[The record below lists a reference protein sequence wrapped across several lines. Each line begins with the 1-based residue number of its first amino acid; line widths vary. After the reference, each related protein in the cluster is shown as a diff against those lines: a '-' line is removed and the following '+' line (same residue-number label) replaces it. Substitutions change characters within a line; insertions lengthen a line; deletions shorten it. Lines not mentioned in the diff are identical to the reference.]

1 MIGEDKITE
10 IIDKTDMVGLVS
22 EYVSLT
28 KRGKNY
34 FGLCPFHDDQSP
46 SFSVSPEKKIAKCM
60 SCGEGGNPINFL
72 RKIKN
77 ISFEDAC
84 YLLAERSG
92 VTVERT
98 KTFKKEDTNIKYYEI
113 NQIAQQFYQHF
124 LFNSQTG
131 REALNYLNKRG
142 LSLET
147 IKMFGIGLAPKE
159 HDTLARVL
167 KDKNYSLTDANDIG
181 LIKSNKEGYYD
192 VFKNRIMFPIFDE
205 DGRVLG
211 FSGRIFMGEV
221 DQPKYVNTE
230 ETVIY
235 KKGEML
241 YNLNNAIPFI
251 RKTGRVILCEGQL
264 DVISLSN
271 AGFKEAVCSL
281 GTALTKEQVSLLS
294 KYGKTV
300 IISYDGDNAGIKATK
315 KAFSL
320 LKGFNAN
327 ALLLP
332 DGMDPDEFIKKY
344 GADEFNNYLTNN
356 LNDPYAF
363 TYKNAFRGRNISLS
377 YDYEEVKKE
386 IFTFL
391 QESNSSSIIEKYL
404 KQLAID
410 LKVSYDAIFND
421 YNLYSKGSYRQKD
434 VEISQQEENNLK
446 DIKSHEKIFAYFI
459 ALDRKYFNYFEEEV
473 PGIANYIENQTILNI
488 YMDISYFYSSLNN
501 KQDEIFKYCY
511 SQHKT
516 SFVYDMMSGVTEITM
531 MDSNKI
537 DKMLEDCINRFKLV
551 KFRQIRSEF
560 EISSLVP
567 TEEDVET
574 LNQKLAFVRQ
584 NNKQRR
590 K

>member
-84 YLLAERSG
+84 YLLADRNG
-92 VTVERT
+92 ITLERT
-98 KTFKKEDTNIKYYEI
+98 RTFKKEDTNLKYYEI

-131 REALNYLNKRG
+131 KEALNYLNKRG

-159 HDTLARVL
+159 HDTLVRVL
-167 KDKNYSLTDANDIG
+167 KDKNYSLTDASDIG

-192 VFKNRIMFPIFDE
+192 IFKNRIMFPIFDE
-205 DGRVLG
+205 EGHVLA

-241 YNLNNAIPFI
+241 YNLNNAVPSI

-294 KYGKTV
+294 KYTKNV
-300 IISYDGDNAGIKATK
+300 VISYDGDNAGIKATQ
-315 KAFSL
+315 KAFNL

-332 DGMDPDEFIKKY
+332 DGADPDEFIKKY
-344 GADEFNNYLTNN
+344 GAEGFNEYLKEN
-356 LNDPYAF
+356 LKDPYAF
-363 TYKNAFRGRNISLS
+363 TYLNAFRGRNLTLS
-377 YDYEEVKKE
+377 YDYEEVKKD
-386 IFTFL
+386 IFKFL
-391 QESNSSSIIEKYL
+391 LEANSSALIEKYL
-404 KQLAID
+404 KQLSID

-421 YNLYSKGSYRQKD
+421 YNLYSKGSYGQKD
-434 VEISQQEENNLK
+434 VEISEQDENNLK
-446 DIKSHEKIFAYFI
+446 DIKAHEKIFIYFI
-459 ALDRKYFNYFEEEV
+459 ALDKKYFQYFEEEISD
-473 PGIANYIENQTILNI
+473 IANYIESPVILNMYI
-488 YMDISYFYSSLNN
+488 AIAYFYNALDN

-511 SQHKT
+511 SQYKT
-516 SFVYDMMSGVTEITM
+516 SFVYDMMSGVTEVSM
-531 MDSNKI
+531 MDSIKVE
-537 DKMLEDCINRFKLV
+537 KMLEDCINRFKEV
-551 KFRQIRSEF
+551 KFKQIRSEF
-560 EISSLVP
+560 EINSLIP
-567 TEEDVET
+567 SEEDVET

-584 NNKQRR
+584 NKIKRR